1 MLFALKKFIS
11 YWLMPLPFCIVALV
25 AGLGLIRVGKSPRLG
40 WTITVS
46 ALVLLMLAS
55 NRFVSRSLIRPLES
69 QYPAIP
75 EIVTGQPS
83 SPALASCRHVVV
95 LGGGNGYSPATSA
108 INLLSNAALARV
120 AEAVRLLRALPEAK
134 LIVSGPPIGTG
145 AAHATVLA
153 RAAESLGID
162 RTRIIYI
169 ENARDTEE
177 ESRAVSR
184 LVGDTPVALVTSAWH
199 MPRAMALFRE
209 TGVSALACPAD
220 FRTHAYDRFGW
231 DDLAWEVSSLE
242 RSSLAARERLG
253 FAWAWL
259 RGKTG

>member
-11 YWLMPLPFCIVALV
+11 YWLMPLPFCLVALV
-25 AGLGLIRVGKSPRLG
+25 AGMALIRLGKSPRLG

-55 NRFVSRSLIRPLES
+55 NKFVSRSLIRPLET

-75 EIVTGQPS
+75 EVVTDQPL
-83 SPALASCRHVVV
+83 SPALASCLHVVV

-108 INLLSNAALARV
+108 INLLSNAALARL
-120 AEAVRLLRALPEAK
+120 AEAVRLLRTLPDAK

-153 RAAESLGID
+153 GAAESLGID
-162 RTRIIYI
+162 RGRIVYI

-184 LVGDTPVALVTSAWH
+184 LVGDAPVALVTSAWH
-199 MPRAMALFRE
+199 MPRAMALFRHA
-209 TGVSALACPAD
+209 GVSVFACPAD
-220 FRTHAYDRFGW
+220 FRTHAYDPFGW
-231 DDLAWEVSSLE
+231 NDLAWEISALE
-242 RSSLAARERLG
+242 RSSLAVRERLG
-253 FAWAWL
+253 FSWAWL